1 MSKFKHMKSFAK
13 ILIIT
18 TIVLLS
24 GFSCQKF
31 ESLPDI
37 PLISFKSFILK
48 DTTDALGNEGKI
60 GELTF
65 DFEDGDGDIG
75 LTQPDSLSVDS
86 TNFNLFFT
94 LFGKIDG
101 EFTEVSENDLET
113 PLNYRIP
120 YIEKE
125 GQNKALKGEIQ
136 IDFIYLLFEYDTF
149 KYSFYLVDRALHK
162 SNVETTPE
170 IIMF

>member
-1 MSKFKHMKSFAK
+1 MKALAK
-13 ILIIT
+13 ILILIIT
-18 TIVLLS
+18 VLLS
-24 GFSCQKF
+24 GLSCRKI
-31 ESLPDI
+31 ESLPEI
-37 PLISFKSFILK
+37 PSISFKSFILI
-48 DTTDALGNEGKI
+48 DTIDALGNEGKI

-75 LTQPDSLSVDS
+75 LTQPDSLSADS
-86 TNFNLFFT
+86 ANFNLFFT

-101 EFTEVSENDLET
+101 EFIEVSENDLET

-136 IDFIYLLFEYDTF
+136 IDFIYLLFEHDTI
-149 KYSFYLVDRALHK
+149 KYSFFIVDRALHK

-170 IIMF
+170 IAMFQ

>member
-1 MSKFKHMKSFAK
+1 MKALARIL

-18 TIVLLS
+18 VLLS
-24 GFSCQKF
+24 GLSCKKI
-31 ESLPDI
+31 ESLPEI
-37 PLISFKSFILK
+37 PSISFKNFTLI
-48 DTTDALGNEGKI
+48 DTIDALGNEGKI

-75 LTQPDSLSVDS
+75 LTQPDSLSADS

-94 LFGKIDG
+94 LFSKTNG
-101 EFTEVSENDLET
+101 EFIEVSENDLET

-136 IDFIYLLFEYDTF
+136 VDFIYLLFEYDTIR
-149 KYSFYLVDRALHK
+149 YSFFILDRALHK
-162 SNVETTPE
+162 SNVEITPE
-170 IIMF
+170 IALIQ

>member
-1 MSKFKHMKSFAK
+1 MKALAK
-13 ILIIT
+13 ILILIIT
-18 TIVLLS
+18 VLLS
-24 GFSCQKF
+24 GLSCKKI
-31 ESLPDI
+31 ESLPEI
-37 PLISFKSFILK
+37 PSISFKSFILI
-48 DTTDALGNEGKI
+48 DTIDALGNEGKI

-75 LTQPDSLSVDS
+75 LTQPDSLSADS

-94 LFGKIDG
+94 LFDKIDG
-101 EFTEVSENDLET
+101 EFIEVSENDLET

-136 IDFIYLLFEYDTF
+136 IDFIYLLFEHDTI
-149 KYSFYLVDRALHK
+149 KYSFFIVDRALHK

-170 IIMF
+170 IAMFQ

>member
-1 MSKFKHMKSFAK
+1 MKVFVK
-13 ILIIT
+13 IPILIIT
-18 TIVLLS
+18 VLLS
-24 GFSCQKF
+24 SLSCKKI
-31 ESLPDI
+31 ESLPEI
-37 PLISFKSFILK
+37 PSISFKSFILI
-48 DTTDALGNEGKI
+48 DTIDALGNEGKI
-60 GELTF
+60 GELIF

-101 EFTEVSENDLET
+101 EFIEVSENDLET
-113 PLNYRIP
+113 PLNYRVP

-125 GQNKALKGEIQ
+125 GQNKAIKGEIQ
-136 IDFIYLLFEYDTF
+136 VDFIYLLFEYDTI
-149 KYSFYLVDRALHK
+149 KYSFFIVDRALHK

-170 IIMF
+170 ITMFQ

>member
-1 MSKFKHMKSFAK
+1 MKALAK
-13 ILIIT
+13 ILILIIT
-18 TIVLLS
+18 VLLS
-24 GFSCQKF
+24 GLSCKKI
-31 ESLPDI
+31 ESLPEI
-37 PLISFKSFILK
+37 PSISFKSFILI
-48 DTTDALGNEGKI
+48 DTIDALGNEGKI

-75 LTQPDSLSVDS
+75 LTQPDSLSADS

-94 LFGKIDG
+94 LFDKIDG
-101 EFTEVSENDLET
+101 EFIEVSENDLET

-136 IDFIYLLFEYDTF
+136 VDFLYYHTFEYDTI
-149 KYSFYLVDRALHK
+149 KYSFFIVDRALHK

-170 IIMF
+170 IAMFQ

>member
-1 MSKFKHMKSFAK
+1 MKALARIL

-18 TIVLLS
+18 VLLS
-24 GFSCQKF
+24 GLSCKKI
-31 ESLPDI
+31 ESLPEI
-37 PLISFKSFILK
+37 PSISFKNFTLI
-48 DTTDALGNEGKI
+48 DTIDALGNEGKI

-75 LTQPDSLSVDS
+75 LTQPDSLSADS

-94 LFGKIDG
+94 LFSKTNG
-101 EFTEVSENDLET
+101 EFIEVSENDLET

-136 IDFIYLLFEYDTF
+136 VDFIYLLFEYDTIR
-149 KYSFYLVDRALHK
+149 YSFFILDRALHK

-170 IIMF
+170 IALIQ

>member
-1 MSKFKHMKSFAK
+1 MMKAFVK
-13 ILIIT
+13 ILIIP
-18 TIVLLS
+18 TIVLLN
-24 GFSCQKF
+24 GLSCQKI
-31 ESLPDI
+31 ESIPEI

-48 DTTDALGNEGKI
+48 DTIDALGNEGKI

-75 LTQPDSLSVDS
+75 LTQPDSLSADS

-94 LFGKIDG
+94 MFDKIDG
-101 EFTEVSENDLET
+101 EFIEVPENDLEA

-120 YIEKE
+120 YIVKE

-149 KYSFYLVDRALHK
+149 KYSFFIVDRALHK

-170 IIMF
+170 IVLFQ

>member
-1 MSKFKHMKSFAK
+1 MKALAK
-13 ILIIT
+13 ILILIIT
-18 TIVLLS
+18 VLLS
-24 GFSCQKF
+24 GLSCKKI
-31 ESLPDI
+31 EYLPEI
-37 PLISFKSFILK
+37 PSISFKSFILI
-48 DTTDALGNEGKI
+48 DTIDALGNEGKI

-75 LTQPDSLSVDS
+75 LTQPDSLSADS

-101 EFTEVSENDLET
+101 EFIEVSENDLET

-136 IDFIYLLFEYDTF
+136 IDFIYLLFEHDTI
-149 KYSFYLVDRALHK
+149 KYSFFIVDRALHK

-170 IIMF
+170 IAMFQ

>member
-1 MSKFKHMKSFAK
+1 MKALAK
-13 ILIIT
+13 ILILIIT
-18 TIVLLS
+18 VLLS
-24 GFSCQKF
+24 GLSCRKI
-31 ESLPDI
+31 ESLPEI
-37 PLISFKSFILK
+37 PSISFKSFILI
-48 DTTDALGNEGKI
+48 DTIDALGNEGKI

-75 LTQPDSLSVDS
+75 LTQPDSLSADS

-101 EFTEVSENDLET
+101 EFIEVSENDLET

-136 IDFIYLLFEYDTF
+136 IDFIYLLFEHDTI
-149 KYSFYLVDRALHK
+149 KYSFFIVDRALHK

-170 IIMF
+170 IAMFQ

>member
-1 MSKFKHMKSFAK
+1 MMKAFVK
-13 ILIIT
+13 ILIIP
-18 TIVLLS
+18 TIVLLN
-24 GFSCQKF
+24 GLSCQKI
-31 ESLPDI
+31 ESLPEI
-37 PLISFKSFILK
+37 PSISFKSFILK

-75 LTQPDSLSVDS
+75 LTQPDSLSADS

-94 LFGKIDG
+94 MFDKIDG
-101 EFTEVSENDLET
+101 EFIKVPEDDLKA

-120 YIEKE
+120 YIKKE

-136 IDFIYLLFEYDTF
+136 VDFIYLLFEYDTF
-149 KYSFYLVDRALHK
+149 KYSFFIVDRALHK

-170 IIMF
+170 IVLFQ

>member
-1 MSKFKHMKSFAK
+1 MKALARIL

-18 TIVLLS
+18 VLLS
-24 GFSCQKF
+24 GLSCKKI
-31 ESLPDI
+31 ESLPEI
-37 PLISFKSFILK
+37 PSISFKNFILI
-48 DTTDALGNEGKI
+48 DTIDALGNEGKI

-75 LTQPDSLSVDS
+75 LTQPDSLSADS

-94 LFGKIDG
+94 LFSKTNG
-101 EFTEVSENDLET
+101 EFIEVSENDLET

-136 IDFIYLLFEYDTF
+136 VDFIYLLFEYDTIR
-149 KYSFYLVDRALHK
+149 YSFFILDRALHK

-170 IIMF
+170 IALIQ

>member
-1 MSKFKHMKSFAK
+1 MKVFVK
-13 ILIIT
+13 IPILIIT
-18 TIVLLS
+18 VLLS
-24 GFSCQKF
+24 SLSCKKI
-31 ESLPDI
+31 ESLPEI
-37 PLISFKSFILK
+37 PSISFNSFILK
-48 DTTDALGNEGKI
+48 DTTDVLGNEGKI
-60 GELTF
+60 GELIF

-101 EFTEVSENDLET
+101 EFIEVSENDLET

-125 GQNKALKGEIQ
+125 GQNKALIGEIQ
-136 IDFIYLLFEYDTF
+136 VDFIYLLFEYDTI
-149 KYSFYLVDRALHK
+149 KYSFFIVDRALHK

-170 IIMF
+170 IAMFQ

>member
-1 MSKFKHMKSFAK
+1 MKPFVK
-13 ILIIT
+13 ILILIIT
-18 TIVLLS
+18 VLLS
-24 GFSCQKF
+24 GLSCQKI

-37 PLISFKSFILK
+37 PSISFKSFILI
-48 DTTDALGNEGKI
+48 DTTDVLGNEGKI

-75 LTQPDSLSVDS
+75 LTQPDSLSADS

-94 LFGKIDG
+94 LFSKTDG
-101 EFTEVSENDLET
+101 EFIEISEDDLET

-120 YIEKE
+120 YIKKE

-136 IDFIYLLFEYDTF
+136 IDFIYLLFEYDTI
-149 KYSFYLVDRALHK
+149 KYSFFIVDRALHK
-162 SNVETTPE
+162 SNIETTPE
-170 IIMF
+170 IAIFQ

>member
-1 MSKFKHMKSFAK
+1 MKSFTK

-18 TIVLLS
+18 TIVLLN
-24 GFSCQKF
+24 GLSCQKI
-31 ESLPDI
+31 ESLPEI
-37 PLISFKSFILK
+37 PSISFKSFILK

-75 LTQPDSLSVDS
+75 LTQPDSLSADS

-94 LFGKIDG
+94 MFDKIDG
-101 EFTEVSENDLET
+101 EFIEVPENDLEA

-136 IDFIYLLFEYDTF
+136 VDFIYLLFEYDTF
-149 KYSFYLVDRALHK
+149 KYTFFIVDRALHK

-170 IIMF
+170 IALFQ

>member
-1 MSKFKHMKSFAK
+1 MKPFAK

-18 TIVLLS
+18 IIILLS
-24 GFSCQKF
+24 GLSCQKI
-31 ESLPDI
+31 ESLPEI
-37 PLISFKSFILK
+37 PSISFKSFIFK
-48 DTTDALGNEGKI
+48 DTTITDILGNEVKI

-86 TNFNLFFT
+86 SNFNMFFT
-94 LFGKIDG
+94 LFSKTNG
-101 EFTEVSENDLET
+101 EFIEVSEDDLET

-120 YIEKE
+120 YIKKE

-136 IDFIYLLFEYDTF
+136 VDFRYYHTFEYDTF
-149 KYSFYLVDRALHK
+149 KYSFYIVDRALHK
-162 SNVETTPE
+162 SNIETTPE
-170 IIMF
+170 IALFQ

>member
-1 MSKFKHMKSFAK
+1 MKVFVK
-13 ILIIT
+13 IPILIIT
-18 TIVLLS
+18 VLLS
-24 GFSCQKF
+24 SLSCKKI
-31 ESLPDI
+31 ESLPEI
-37 PLISFKSFILK
+37 PSISFNSFILK
-48 DTTDALGNEGKI
+48 DTTDVLGNEGKI
-60 GELTF
+60 GELIF

-75 LTQPDSLSVDS
+75 LIQPDSLSVDS

-101 EFTEVSENDLET
+101 EFIEVSENDLET

-125 GQNKALKGEIQ
+125 GQNKALIGEIQ
-136 IDFIYLLFEYDTF
+136 VDFIYLLFEYDTI
-149 KYSFYLVDRALHK
+149 KYSFFIVDRALHK

-170 IIMF
+170 IAMFQ

>member
-1 MSKFKHMKSFAK
+1 MMKAFVK
-13 ILIIT
+13 ILIIP
-18 TIVLLS
+18 TIVLLN
-24 GFSCQKF
+24 GLSCQKI
-31 ESLPDI
+31 ESLPEI
-37 PLISFKSFILK
+37 PSISFKSFILK

-75 LTQPDSLSVDS
+75 LTQPDSLSADS

-94 LFGKIDG
+94 MFDKIDG
-101 EFTEVSENDLET
+101 EFIEVPENDLEA

-136 IDFIYLLFEYDTF
+136 VDFIYLLFEYDTF
-149 KYSFYLVDRALHK
+149 KYTFFIVDRALHK

-170 IIMF
+170 IALFQ

>member
-1 MSKFKHMKSFAK
+1 MKALARIL

-18 TIVLLS
+18 VLLS
-24 GFSCQKF
+24 GLSCKKI
-31 ESLPDI
+31 ESLPEI
-37 PLISFKSFILK
+37 PSISFKNFTLI
-48 DTTDALGNEGKI
+48 DTIDALGNEGKI

-75 LTQPDSLSVDS
+75 LTQPDSLSADS

-94 LFGKIDG
+94 LFSKTNG
-101 EFTEVSENDLET
+101 EFIEVSENDLET
-113 PLNYRIP
+113 SLNYRIP

-136 IDFIYLLFEYDTF
+136 VDFIYLLFEYDTIR
-149 KYSFYLVDRALHK
+149 YSFFILDRALHK

-170 IIMF
+170 IALIQ

>member
-1 MSKFKHMKSFAK
+1 MKALAK
-13 ILIIT
+13 ILILIIT
-18 TIVLLS
+18 VLLS
-24 GFSCQKF
+24 GLSCKKI
-31 ESLPDI
+31 ESLPEI
-37 PLISFKSFILK
+37 PSISFKSFILI
-48 DTTDALGNEGKI
+48 DTIDALGNEGKI

-75 LTQPDSLSVDS
+75 LTQPDSLSADS
-86 TNFNLFFT
+86 ANFNLFFT

-101 EFTEVSENDLET
+101 EFIEVSENDLET

-136 IDFIYLLFEYDTF
+136 IDFIYLLFEHDTI
-149 KYSFYLVDRALHK
+149 KYSFFIVDRALHK

-170 IIMF
+170 IAMFQ

>member
-1 MSKFKHMKSFAK
+1 MKSFSK

-18 TIVLLS
+18 IIVLLS
-24 GFSCQKF
+24 GLSCKKI
-31 ESLPDI
+31 ESLPEI
-37 PLISFKSFILK
+37 PSISFKSFMLI
-48 DTTDALGNEGKI
+48 DTIDALGNEGKI
-60 GELTF
+60 GELIF

-94 LFGKIDG
+94 MFSKIDG
-101 EFTEVSENDLET
+101 EFIEVSEKDLEA

-120 YIEKE
+120 YIKKE
-125 GQNKALKGEIQ
+125 GQNKALKGEIKV
-136 IDFIYLLFEYDTF
+136 DFIYLLFEYDTF
-149 KYSFYLVDRALHK
+149 KYSFFIVDRALNK

-170 IIMF
+170 IAMFQ

>member
-1 MSKFKHMKSFAK
+1 MKALAK
-13 ILIIT
+13 ILILLIT
-18 TIVLLS
+18 LLLS
-24 GFSCQKF
+24 GLSCKKI
-31 ESLPDI
+31 ESLPEI
-37 PLISFKSFILK
+37 PSISFKSFILI
-48 DTTDALGNEGKI
+48 DTIDALGNEGKI

-101 EFTEVSENDLET
+101 EFIEVSENDLET

-125 GQNKALKGEIQ
+125 GQNKTLIGEIQ
-136 IDFIYLLFEYDTF
+136 VDFIYLLFEYDTI
-149 KYSFYLVDRALHK
+149 KYSFFIVDRALHK

-170 IIMF
+170 IAMFQ